1 MTNEVAVDIA
11 EYLHQQGVGTWSTTI
26 FAGQMPEEID
36 TVLCVYPYG
45 GDPADLI
52 VPLEFPRVQVRTRS
66 KVYATG
72 YDLCYAA
79 FQKLHQATDLTI
91 NSVLYKRIDALQSP
105 QLMGKDE
112 VQRFNFFCNFKIIK
126 VVG

>member
-11 EYLHQQGVGTWSTTI
+11 QYLHQNGVGTWRSTI

-52 VPLEFPRVQVRTRS
+52 VPLEFPRIQVRTRS
-66 KVYATG
+66 KVYTTA

-79 FQKLHQATDLTI
+79 FQMLHQKTDITI
-91 NSVLYKRIDALQSP
+91 NGVLYKRIDATQSP

-112 VQRFNFFCNFKIIK
+112 VQRFNFFCNFRLIK

>member
-11 EYLHQQGVGTWSTTI
+11 QYLHDQHVATWQSNL
-26 FAGQMPEEID
+26 FAGQMPEDKD

-52 VPLEFPRVQVRTRS
+52 VPLEFPHVQVRTRS
-66 KVYATG
+66 KDYATA

-79 FQKLHQATDLTI
+79 FQTLHQKTDLTI
-91 NSVLYKRIDALQSP
+91 NGVFYKRIDALQSP

-112 VQRFNFFCNFKIIK
+112 IQRFNFFCNFKLIK